1 MKDEFIKNWT
11 TYNGGVSLNSE
22 KVQRYISVL
31 PSEQQIR
38 LAEKPFYMFFHFGM
52 NTATAREWGAA
63 IETPDDF
70 TIKKINADQ
79 WIKCAKSALSW
90 FL

>member
-38 LAEKPFYMFFHFGM
+38 LAEKPFYMFFIS
-52 NTATAREWGAA
+52 E
-63 IETPDDF
+63 
-70 TIKKINADQ
+70 
-79 WIKCAKSALSW
+79 
-90 FL
+90 